1 MSGALDEDTTKT
13 LASGRQTIAAVLSA
27 AQQNLKRAF
36 LVFAVFWLGSFYA
49 LRLFVWDRLR
59 TDLVYN
65 RMDDE
70 VREATEIVTTNPF
83 EIILLQAKIGVAV
96 GILATV
102 PVLLYYS
109 RDSLKQRGY
118 WPDEYIPRWKV
129 WGFVVAVILLFLAG
143 SAYAYFLFFPIMF
156 NFLAANAVQ
165 SGFTP
170 TWSIAMWTEFIFFL
184 ALSFGIA
191 AQLPLVM
198 SSFARTGIIPYETF
212 RDKWRYAVVA
222 IFVFGA
228 VFSPPD
234 PFTQV
239 MWGVPLV
246 LLYFISLGIAK
257 VAVLSKQAGEQVST
271 RALARDRLNILGG
284 VFLLVFAG
292 VYAYLLEGGL
302 EATNSLLAAVN
313 SSVRFPTAGDLGVF
327 GAPPTATA
335 VVAGIL
341 VGLVGIGVALFY
353 FRIVALEELTSEED
367 RQAAL
372 AGELDD
378 EAEEEDEEETTLDPG
393 DPATVNIAGASAGA
407 LRQLPLEEFA
417 RLEHEQVLTYAEAA
431 ANDDNPEKARVLMD
445 RFEEAQ
451 DLDLGEDDENVV
463 TSTTTGMLD
472 AFTDDDTDEDDI
484 GGYYYD
490 LAFILDSLTSK
501 AVWIVAVFMT
511 VLAGSFTFLFYGG
524 IDRAQGVFFR
534 NIPPELFEEVEI
546 VVLHPVEALIFMIKF
561 STLLAAVS
569 ILPVVLYFAWPSIE
583 DRFGT
588 SGDRNILLVWG
599 GTLFVALVG
608 GSVLGFIYIAPTVI
622 SVLALDVISSNMI
635 IAYRINSFGWLVIYL
650 TVGIGFLTMIPTT
663 MLLFHHGNLVPYW
676 RMRESWRGVVL
687 AFFAAAGFLSPSG
700 IFTMFIVAIPASL
713 AYGFG
718 LGLLWIYD
726 SVDKLISTTRRSEG
740 EAAD

>member
-1 MSGALDEDTTKT
+1 
-13 LASGRQTIAAVLSA
+13 
-27 AQQNLKRAF
+27 
-36 LVFAVFWLGSFYA
+36 
-49 LRLFVWDRLR
+49 
-59 TDLVYN
+59 
-65 RMDDE
+65 
-70 VREATEIVTTNPF
+70 
-83 EIILLQAKIGVAV
+83 
-96 GILATV
+96 
-102 PVLLYYS
+102 
-109 RDSLKQRGY
+109 
-118 WPDEYIPRWKV
+118 
-129 WGFVVAVILLFLAG
+129 
-143 SAYAYFLFFPIMF
+143 
-156 NFLAANAVQ
+156 
-165 SGFTP
+165 
-170 TWSIAMWTEFIFFL
+170 
-184 ALSFGIA
+184 
-191 AQLPLVM
+191 
-198 SSFARTGIIPYETF
+198 
-212 RDKWRYAVVA
+212 
-222 IFVFGA
+222 
-228 VFSPPD
+228 
-234 PFTQV
+234 
-239 MWGVPLV
+239 
-246 LLYFISLGIAK
+246 
-257 VAVLSKQAGEQVST
+257 
-271 RALARDRLNILGG
+271 
-284 VFLLVFAG
+284 
-292 VYAYLLEGGL
+292 
-302 EATNSLLAAVN
+302 
-313 SSVRFPTAGDLGVF
+313 
-327 GAPPTATA
+327 
-335 VVAGIL
+335 
-341 VGLVGIGVALFY
+341 
-353 FRIVALEELTSEED
+353 
-367 RQAAL
+367 
-372 AGELDD
+372 
-378 EAEEEDEEETTLDPG
+378 
-393 DPATVNIAGASAGA
+393 
-407 LRQLPLEEFA
+407 
-417 RLEHEQVLTYAEAA
+417 
-431 ANDDNPEKARVLMD
+431 MD

-511 VLAGSFTFLFYGG
+511 VLAGTFTFLFYGG